1 MGVIRGKM
9 KVLLEG
15 PILTKSGYGE
25 HARLVYE
32 SVKEIQGVEMFVNP
46 VSWGN
51 TSWIS
56 NYEDKMHE
64 AIVRNGNYVKA
75 CQQAKQNPTY
85 DVQIFVGILNEFEK
99 RAPKSIVVTAG
110 IETDRVS
117 AEWLIKTYQGVDK
130 IIVPSEHAKMGFEST
145 SYEFTNP
152 QGQENKI
159 ECKVPVEVI
168 PYPVK
173 SISPPEMELNLS
185 TEFNFLNVA
194 LLGPRKNIE
203 NSIEWFMQEFKD
215 DSNVGLIMKTSKAKN
230 SVMDRIETKKHIG
243 NILSRHQDAKCK
255 VYLLHGNMTEEEIH
269 SLYKHPKIKA
279 LTTATCGEGYGLPIF
294 EAAYSGMPVI
304 ATDWSGH
311 LDFLSAPYKENGKTK
326 DKKLFA
332 KVNYTLSEIDDAVV
346 WDGVLVKGS
355 KWAYANPAS
364 YKTQL
369 RKVYKSHGM
378 YKKWATALQ
387 EHILKTHKKEDII
400 QKFVN
405 SLGIEPETP
414 EVIDWMS
421 SQQEIEQL

>member
-1 MGVIRGKM
+1 M

-25 HARLVYE
+25 HARLVYD
-32 SVKEIQGVEMFVNP
+32 SVKDIQGVELFVNP
-46 VSWGN
+46 VAWGR
-51 TSWIS
+51 TSWLS
-56 NYEDKMHE
+56 DYEDKMHE

-75 CQQAKQNPTY
+75 CQQAKQNPIY

-99 RAPKSIVVTAG
+99 KAHKSIVVTAG

-117 AEWLIKTYQGVDK
+117 ADWLVKTHHGVDK

-145 SYEFTNP
+145 SYEFKNSQTNEE
-152 QGQENKI
+152 GKI
-159 ECKVPVEVI
+159 ECRAPVEVI

-173 SISPPEMELNLS
+173 TVATSEIDLNLS
-185 TEFNFLNVA
+185 TEFNFLNIA

-203 NSIEWFMQEFKD
+203 NSIEWFMEEFKND
-215 DSNVGLIMKTSKAKN
+215 PNVGLIMKTGKAKN
-230 SVMDRIETKKHIG
+230 SVMDRIETRQHIK
-243 NILSRHQDAKCK
+243 NILSRHADAKCK
-255 VYLLHGNMTEEEIH
+255 LYLLHGNMTEQEIH

-294 EAAYSGMPVI
+294 EAAYSGMPVV

-311 LDFLSAPYKENGKTK
+311 LDFLHAPYKENGKVK

-332 KVNYTLSEIDDAVV
+332 KVSFTLAKINDATV
-346 WDGVLVKGS
+346 WDGVLVKDS
-355 KWAYANPAS
+355 QWAYVDPTS
-364 YKTQL
+364 YKSQL
-369 RKVYKSHGM
+369 RKVYKNYGM
-378 YKKWATALQ
+378 YKKWAATLQ

-405 SLGIEPETP
+405 SLEIEPEVP
-414 EVIDWMS
+414 EVIDWMN